1 MIIYVY
7 FLDSSVFIFLKVE
20 YFVEIFELIFV
31 GFLIFFVLVVSFLE
45 VIYELREGNKDGVF
59 FMNSYFGFIV
69 I

>member
-59 FMNSYFGFIV
+59 FMNLYFGFIV